1 MTDPKDNGSRKD
13 WVEPTI
19 RELDIRE
26 TFAFIGR
33 GADVGGNPTIDCQ
46 RS

>member
-1 MTDPKDNGSRKD
+1 MTDTEQKRDRKT
-13 WVEPTI
+13 WIQPEI

>member
-1 MTDPKDNGSRKD
+1 MMPAQNDSDRKN
-13 WVEPTI
+13 WIEPEI

-26 TFAFIGR
+26 TFAFPGR

>member
-1 MTDPKDNGSRKD
+1 MTPSQNDSDRKD
-13 WVEPTI
+13 WIEPDI
-19 RELDIRE
+19 RELDISE

>member
-1 MTDPKDNGSRKD
+1 METMATKQQ
-13 WVEPTI
+13 WIEPQVI
-19 RELDIRE
+19 ELDVLE
-26 TFAFIGR
+26 TQAFIGR

>member
-1 MTDPKDNGSRKD
+1 MVHSEDNRDLKA
-13 WVEPTI
+13 WVEPNI
-19 RELDIRE
+19 RELEIRE